1 MNTYLFGR
9 ALGSVS
15 PQALQRAHC
24 LELLHAIQPAPG
36 IRFDGRKREHQDDIL
51 ERDVVWAHKAGVNC
65 ITIDKF
71 EGR

>member
-36 IRFDGRKREHQDDIL
+36 IRFDGRNGEHQDDIL
-51 ERDVVWAHKAGVNC
+51 ERDVVWAHKTGVNC
-65 ITIDKF
+65 MTIDKI